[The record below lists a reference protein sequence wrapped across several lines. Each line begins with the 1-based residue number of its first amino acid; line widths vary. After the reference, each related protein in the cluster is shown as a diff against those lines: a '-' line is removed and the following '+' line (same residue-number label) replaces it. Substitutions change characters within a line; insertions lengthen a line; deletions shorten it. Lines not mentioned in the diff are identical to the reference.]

1 MAAMSWV
8 PGKAYSDDLRARVL
22 SAVDRGGRVYEV
34 APLFEV
40 SVSYIYKALARRKLT
55 GIETALPKRG
65 RTYATSYAY
74 DAADNLTLLTYPSGR
89 QVEYLRDTMGR
100 VTTVRTRKPAT
111 AAWSNIASGIVYQP
125 LSLNVKSF
133 THGNGLATTNTHTLD
148 YELSRCRVTDG
159 ALALID
165 KSYTRAD
172 KLNITSIT
180 DNVAPAN
187 SLALGYNKPNRLQS
201 AAGPWGT

>member
-1 MAAMSWV
+1 MQGRLLTRTFPSAPAENITFVVV
-8 PGKAYSDDLRARVL
+8 PKARFQSDDAIASGNKGKGRLTSTTHEGGSVAMVYDVRGNLIADTRVI
-22 SAVDRGGRVYEV
+22 G
-34 APLFEV
+34 
-40 SVSYIYKALARRKLT
+40 T
-55 GIETALPKRG
+55 

-148 YELSRCRVTDG
+148 YELSRCQVPCPDRPSAYRRG
-159 ALALID
+159 
-165 KSYTRAD
+165 RE
-172 KLNITSIT
+172 
-180 DNVAPAN
+180 
-187 SLALGYNKPNRLQS
+187 S
-201 AAGPWGT
+201 AAKKVTARLP